1 LKNQKRKMLVPI
13 ALAVSAAL
21 AFGATAASAKA
32 GSGAV
37 KAAAKCATPLNTAL
51 DKKDGVGAGWL
62 ARAIACGNTNPMK
75 ATGSAVKI
83 GFLNPEGPVINFP
96 EYRISA
102 EAAVAYINKELG
114 GIGADPATG
123 KAGVPIKLEICKYN
137 ALVPAELGNCAN
149 TLASKKPAVV
159 FASLAFG
166 DAHVKIFQDTKTPLI
181 VGTPIFPADF
191 TSPGVYAIGAG
202 GGCLGVHLGLI
213 YFATQTLKLD
223 KIALPWA
230 ASAPG
235 IFCFNDLEAKPLD
248 ILAGKTRSGAAIT
261 TTSKLKGTMPTL
273 TYLPISVPTSNPD
286 VAGYAAQIMAFKPN
300 VLAYSNQG
308 NLCWDLMN
316 ELIKLGWTKDS
327 FKIVFS
333 GSCIDTATMLKLGDK
348 ITGLYTIG
356 GLSILDPDAL
366 TGAAKSDALTYG
378 TKMYTYSKDRKLT
391 GTGFATQGFSAM
403 MTLWAIA
410 SESVKAGKVTGAAM
424 VTTLK
429 ATNGHRA
436 FGSTGLFCKQAIKPY
451 IAVCATQVSAS
462 QWDGTALKAVKTAQ
476 SFSGLKLV
484 GAGDALRTSEVK

>member
-1 LKNQKRKMLVPI
+1 MVPI

-21 AFGATAASAKA
+21 AFGTTSVSAKA
-32 GSGAV
+32 GNGAV
-37 KAAAKCATPLNTAL
+37 KSAAKCATPLNTAL

-83 GFLNPEGPVINFP
+83 GFLNPEGTVINFP

-123 KAGVPIKLEICKYN
+123 KAGVPIKLEVCKYN

-191 TSPGVYAIGAG
+191 TSAGVYAIGAG
-202 GGCLGVHLGLI
+202 GGCLGVHLGLM
-213 YFATQTLKLD
+213 YFATQVLKLD

-261 TTSKLKGTMPTL
+261 TTSKLKGTMPGL
-273 TYLPISVPTSNPD
+273 TYLPISVPTTGPD
-286 VAGYAAQIMAFKPN
+286 VAGYAAQIMAFKPT
-300 VLAYSNQG
+300 VLTYSNQG

-366 TGAAKSDALTYG
+366 TGAAKTDALTYG
-378 TKMYTYSKDRKLT
+378 TKMYTYSKDRKLS

-403 MTLWAIA
+403 MTLWQIA
-410 SESVKAGKVTGAAM
+410 SESVKAGKVTGASM
-424 VTTLK
+424 VATLK

-451 IAVCATQVSAS
+451 VAVCATQVSAS

-476 SFSGLKLV
+476 NFSGLKLV